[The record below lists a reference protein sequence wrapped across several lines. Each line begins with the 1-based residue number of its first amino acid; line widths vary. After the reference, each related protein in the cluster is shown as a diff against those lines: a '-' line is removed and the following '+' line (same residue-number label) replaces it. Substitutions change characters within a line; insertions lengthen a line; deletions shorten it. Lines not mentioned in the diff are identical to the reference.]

1 MQRRKL
7 SHNLTPT
14 IIAPTNPVSL
24 LGTGWR
30 CIHRDVWEEK
40 HHVFFA
46 QNNLFC
52 QNTIFTLGAQKSR
65 SSRSF
70 EASAS
75 SDFWII
81 ESGTSTALQG
91 RAALQVFQGNFR
103 QGLLFLDLGSE
114 CVGFSEEIITQLITL
129 SFVNYDLATLKVASL
144 SQSTKNFLSFL
155 DLTLMTSLITFT
167 RSHLP
172 ATQMQEVY
180 KLEHQ
185 TWFDSPQG
193 QESSV
198 RLSWLKKRKE
208 RERAVQLAASKPKRK
223 ASFLF
228 SLFTLGRRSRLKK
241 SRGTGLG

>member
-7 SHNLTPT
+7 SHNLTSP

-30 CIHRDVWEEK
+30 CLHRDAWEEK
-40 HHVFFA
+40 HHGFFA
-46 QNNLFC
+46 KNNLFC
-52 QNTIFTLGAQKSR
+52 QNTIFTLGAQRSR
-65 SSRSF
+65 SSRGF

-114 CVGFSEEIITQLITL
+114 CAGFSDEVITQLITL
-129 SFVNYDLATLKVASL
+129 SFVNCDLATLKVAPL

-155 DLTLMTSLITFT
+155 DPTLMTSLTTFT

-172 ATQMQEVY
+172 ATQTQEVY
-180 KLEHQ
+180 KLEYQ
-185 TWFDSPQG
+185 IWFDSSQG
-193 QESSV
+193 QESLI
-198 RLSWLKKRKE
+198 RLSWLKKRKD
-208 RERAVQLAASKPKRK
+208 RERAIQLAASKPKRK
-223 ASFLF
+223 TSFLF
-228 SLFTLGRRSRLKK
+228 SLFTLGRRSRL
-241 SRGTGLG
+241 